1 MEDISII
8 SLFERMRSMNGYF
21 VEKSPENRAG
31 AGFATESLHH
41 FLKKHAQIPV
51 HFPVRMVQFEHRTLR
66 RKGVTSMA
74 NFSTNLQYRRINS
87 GMTQEQLA
95 EKMGVSRQTVSKWES
110 AASYPEMEKLIALCE
125 LFGCTLD
132 ELIRGELPTPEPE
145 PVESEMETL
154 PPQVQRSDYERVMGR
169 TAFGIAAGVALMIS
183 GVAVNLFLEAAG
195 IVEAWG
201 DIALFLLLAAGIV
214 ILIVNGSAR
223 GRFRRK
229 HPVMEDFY
237 SEVERER
244 QDRRF
249 PFGIGAGIGL
259 ILLGICAETLH
270 EAVAAPF
277 GWSEEFFDGAFLLL
291 AALGVGTL
299 IYNGLKKDQYNIA
312 KYNRE
317 NAEDPDITAP
327 DAPTARKN
335 QITGGICG
343 IIILLATI
351 AFFVTGFVLH
361 AWYICWIAFPIGG
374 ILCAIVN
381 ILANIFDRSKG
392 E

>member
-1 MEDISII
+1 
-8 SLFERMRSMNGYF
+8 
-21 VEKSPENRAG
+21 
-31 AGFATESLHH
+31 
-41 FLKKHAQIPV
+41 
-51 HFPVRMVQFEHRTLR
+51 
-66 RKGVTSMA
+66 MA
-74 NFSTNLQYRRINS
+74 NFSTNLQYHRINS

-132 ELIRGELPTPEPE
+132 ELVRGALPTPSP
-145 PVESEMETL
+145 ESEESEQE
-154 PPQVQRSDYERVMGR
+154 PPHPQVQRADYERVMGR

-183 GVAVNLFLEAAG
+183 GVAVNLFFEAAG

-214 ILIVNGSAR
+214 VLIVNGSGR

-229 HPVMEDFY
+229 YPVLENFY
-237 SEVERER
+237 SEAEQER

-259 ILLGICAETLH
+259 ILLGICAELLH
-270 EAVAAPF
+270 EAIAAPF
-277 GWSEEFFDGAFLLL
+277 GWSESFFDGAFLLL
-291 AALGVGTL
+291 AALGVGVL
-299 IYNGLKKDQYNIA
+299 ILNGLKKDQYNIA

-317 NAEDPDITAP
+317 NAEDPDIPAP
-327 DAPTARKN
+327 DAASEHTKRKN

-343 IIILLATI
+343 IIMLLATI